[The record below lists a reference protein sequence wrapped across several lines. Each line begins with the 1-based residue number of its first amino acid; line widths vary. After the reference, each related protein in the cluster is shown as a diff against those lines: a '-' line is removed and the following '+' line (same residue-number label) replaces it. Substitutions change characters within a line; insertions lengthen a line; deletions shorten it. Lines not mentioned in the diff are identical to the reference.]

1 MVLKTDESEGKILKI
16 CIKIKKISEKFRKM
30 FRVRKHFLLKII
42 LKIKKILK
50 SLEIL
55 FRVWKHIFDKN
66 YFENQKNSEK
76 FRNNV

>member
-16 CIKIKKISEKFRKM
+16 CINS
-30 FRVRKHFLLKII
+30 
-42 LKIKKILK
+42 KKILK

-55 FRVWKHIFDKN
+55 FRVWKHFFVKN

-76 FRNNV
+76 FRNIV